1 MIGTNTNV
9 FTPYLIQPRGASDNC
24 SVPFIIIPQLFRLD
38 GRQNNVLRVIQTG
51 GILSV
56 DRESLFWM
64 NIKTIPSEEDTLQMR
79 LKLIYQLTALK
90 TLSFET
96 EGRQASVT
104 TTGKSINS

>member
-1 MIGTNTNV
+1 M
-9 FTPYLIQPRGASDNC
+9 
-24 SVPFIIIPQLFRLD
+24 
-38 GRQNNVLRVIQTG
+38 
-51 GILSV
+51 

-64 NIKTIPSEEDTLQMR
+64 NIKAIPLVEKTEEDTLQMR